1 MKNHPESHKEPTGSI
16 ERVAAGQRLDMRE
29 RKAVESFRNAAE
41 AIGTITKGFSLFGI
55 TRGQFSMID
64 LILACLDQAGP
75 SRVTL
80 WTWCIAEYE
89 VQCFERLMMDKRVT
103 SALLVID
110 SRARTRDRALL
121 SKWQAKHGDQS
132 IRWVINHAKLST
144 IESADFRLLLRG
156 SMNLNYN
163 PRFEQ
168 FDIDEGHPGFDV
180 CRDVENSLP
189 VLKFDSTQAEAS
201 AASQLTQCFTLE
213 QLKPFQALKT
223 WAK

>member
-1 MKNHPESHKEPTGSI
+1 MLNQTANGI
-16 ERVAAGQRLDMRE
+16 ERAAEGQRISLRE
-29 RKAVESFRNAAE
+29 RKAIESFRNAVST
-41 AIGTITKGFSLFGI
+41 IGTIVHGYSLFGI

-89 VQCFERLMMDKRVT
+89 VQCFERLMMDERVT
-103 SALLVID
+103 TALLVID
-110 SRARTRDRALL
+110 AGAQGRARE
-121 SKWQAKHGDQS
+121 SDQKPLRTWRKKNGPES
-132 IRWVINHAKLST
+132 VRWVRNHAKIAT
-144 IESADFRLLLRG
+144 VESAKFKLLLRG

-168 FDIDEGHPGFDV
+168 FDIDEGGPGFDLV
-180 CRDVENSLP
+180 QKIENGLP
-189 VLKFDSTQAEAS
+189 MLKDDCLFAEYAKASKLDQAWTAD
-201 AASQLTQCFTLE
+201 QF
-213 QLKPFQALKT
+213 KPFETLKT